1 MAPTYL
7 TEQDLRDYG
16 SDLIDVTQRAALHA
30 LSPELQEIR
39 QQNAELQR
47 RLAQEQRHRLD
58 QQIER
63 ALPDF
68 RERDRDPRW
77 HEWLRG
83 TDILSGRVRQQL
95 LNEATASGNPERV
108 LAFFRSYQ
116 REAGGTRMLLRRHLA
131 GQGLRRPAS
140 PAIPASRSA
149 NCTRR
154 TAKAHMS
161 ARDQEWARIE
171 NDIFAAQREGRV
183 QGLPYLTK

>member
-116 REAGGTRMLLRRHLA
+116 REAGGTH
-131 GQGLRRPAS
+131 AS
-140 PAIPASRSA
+140 SAAPGRARSA
-149 NCTRR
+149 SSGKPSYTREQIGQLYEANR
-154 TAKAHMS
+154 KGAYVGRES
-161 ARDQEWARIE
+161 EWARIE